1 MIADQVLFVDAEAL
15 VLNKPA
21 GLAVHP
27 GPRTPRSLED
37 MLDELRLGFSRPPS
51 PVHRLDRDTSGCLL
65 LSRNPRAH
73 KRLAALFEAGA
84 VGKTYWAVLDGM
96 PEGEE
101 GLIDLPLAKVST
113 KAEGWR
119 MVPDARKGKA
129 AQTRWRVLE
138 RRDGRALVEF
148 SPMTGR
154 THQIR
159 VHAASGL
166 GVPIAGDPV
175 YGRATGPMLL
185 HARRLVVPRG
195 EGRSV
200 IDVTAPVPPSFINAG
215 FGLGADDAA

>member
-73 KRLAALFEAGA
+73 KRLAALFEAGV

-215 FGLGADDAA
+215 FGLGADDAT

>member
-101 GLIDLPLAKVST
+101 GVIDLPLAKIST

-138 RRDGRALVEF
+138 RRGGRTLVEF

-200 IDVTAPVPPSFINAG
+200 IDVTAPVPPSFINTG
-215 FGLGADDAA
+215 FGLGADDAT